1 MLTLVVLGIATD
13 FIQYPT
19 TYIIFDFSSEKDADV
34 RVSGVTCVV
43 SQVERVDE

>member
-1 MLTLVVLGIATD
+1 MTRVLLGIATD

-34 RVSGVTCVV
+34 RQSGVTCVV
-43 SQVERVDE
+43 PQVERVDE

>member
-1 MLTLVVLGIATD
+1 MTRVLLGIATD

-34 RVSGVTCVV
+34 RVGGVTCVV
-43 SQVERVDE
+43 PKVERVDE